1 MATLRTDFGV
11 VNVTE
16 KHKRRSKSVGAEAR
30 DSGAERGTLL
40 TPSAVIELFRAQKKP
55 MKWPEVRDHADVRQG
70 AEVDQ
75 LRRVLRGLCHSG
87 DLHIDG
93 RGAYHL
99 AVPESVVDGVIR
111 RGDRGRLVLIPASG
125 GDALP
130 VRLTRDSR
138 LRVGDTVH
146 ARLVEGQAVTAAVT
160 QRSTEPVIGRA
171 VAGTRGWYVV
181 AEGDFRGRVYLVPD
195 GHGEANDGDTVAVS
209 VVGEESFGLTGRVLD
224 VIAPRDD
231 LHAAS
236 ITLLRAHGVPVEWPA
251 EVDDEV
257 RGLPDRVDPKRHH
270 DREDLSEI
278 PLVTIDGEDARDF
291 DDAVFCSP
299 RPKGGWRL
307 IVAIADV
314 GSYVRLGSPLDIEA
328 RDRGNSVY
336 LPDRVVPM
344 LPEALS
350 NGLCSLRPQEHRL
363 CMVCDMQVSPLGKV
377 TTYRF
382 YPALMFSRARLT
394 YTQVAA
400 FIDAGYRGFEREVAD
415 SLEALHLAYKALLA
429 AREERGALDF
439 DAPEQKLI
447 LENGLLERIEP
458 VVRNDAHRLIEEA
471 MISANVCAARFLEK
485 HEAMALYRIH
495 EGPTPEKF
503 DVLRQALAYA
513 GIRLNDEPPSP
524 KTLQAVAA
532 QLADRP
538 DRGLLE
544 TMILRSMMQARY
556 SPKNVGH
563 FGLAL
568 GRYMH
573 FTSPIRR
580 YADLVVHRAIAGVL
594 SGNRVD
600 QSHLDEVG
608 EHLSVTER
616 RADDV
621 SRGVAD
627 WLKCEFAAQF
637 VGETFEGTVVAV
649 VDFGVFIEL
658 ERIFIQGLL
667 HVSNL
672 GDDYFT
678 FYPAAMSLVGERSG
692 RRIKL
697 GDKLSVI
704 LADVDIESR
713 KIDLLAAGTK
723 GGKRNRRGRS

>member
-1 MATLRTDFGV
+1 VATLRTDFKV

-16 KHKRRSKSVGAEAR
+16 KRKRRSKSVGSAAKNT
-30 DSGAERGTLL
+30 GVERATSL
-40 TPSAVIELFRAQKKP
+40 TPTSVLETFRAHKKP
-55 MKWPEVRDHADVRQG
+55 LKWPEIRDLAGVRQG
-70 AEVDQ
+70 ADVDQ
-75 LRRVLRGLCHSG
+75 LRRVLRGLCHAG
-87 DLHIDG
+87 DLHIDSH
-93 RGAYHL
+93 GAYQL
-99 AVPESVVDGVIR
+99 AAAETSVDGVIR
-111 RGDRGRLVLIPASG
+111 KNDRGRLVLLPKAG

-146 ARLVEGQAVTAAVT
+146 ARLVEGQAVISAVT
-160 QRSTEPVIGRA
+160 TRSSEPVIGRA
-171 VAGTRGWYVV
+171 IAGPRGWYVV
-181 AEGDFRGRVYLVPD
+181 AEGDFRGRLYIVPN
-195 GHGEANDGDTVAVS
+195 GHGPASDGDTVAAEVI
-209 VVGEESFGLTGRVLD
+209 GEESFGLTGRIVS

-236 ITLLRAHGVPVEWPA
+236 ITLLRAHGVPVEWPF
-251 EVDDEV
+251 EVDEAV
-257 RGLPDRVDPKRHH
+257 QGLPDRVDPALHG
-270 DREDLSEI
+270 DREDVTDI

-291 DDAVFCSP
+291 DDAVYCRP

-307 IVAIADV
+307 MVAIADV
-314 GSYVRLGSPLDIEA
+314 GHYVKLGSALDHEA

-363 CMVCDMQVSPLGKV
+363 CMVCDMQVSELGKI
-377 TTYRF
+377 TSYRF
-382 YPALMFSRARLT
+382 YSALMFSRARLT

-400 FIDAGYRGFEREVAD
+400 FIDAGYQGFEGEVSE
-415 SLEALHLAYKALLA
+415 SLKALHQAYKALLA

-485 HEAMALYRIH
+485 HEALALYRVH

-503 DVLRQALAYA
+503 DLLRQTLAYA
-513 GIRLNDEPPSP
+513 GIRLSDEAPTP
-524 KTLQAVAA
+524 KTLQGVAA
-532 QLADRP
+532 QIGDRP
-538 DRGLLE
+538 DKGLLE

-556 SPKNVGH
+556 SPKNLSH

-568 GRYMH
+568 TRYMH

-594 SGNRVD
+594 KGD
-600 QSHLDEVG
+600 YAPQGGLEEIG
-608 EHLSVTER
+608 EHLSLTER
-616 RADDV
+616 RADEV

-637 VGETFEGTVVAV
+637 VGETFAGTVVAV
-649 VDFGVFIEL
+649 TDFGVFIEL
-658 ERIFIQGLL
+658 DKIFIQGLL

-672 GDDYFT
+672 GDDYFE

-697 GDKLSVI
+697 GDKMQVI
-704 LADVDIESR
+704 LADVDVESR
-713 KIDLLAAGTK
+713 KIDLLVAGTT
-723 GGKRNRRGRS
+723 GGKRQRRGRS

>member
-1 MATLRTDFGV
+1 MD
-11 VNVTE
+11 
-16 KHKRRSKSVGAEAR
+16 
-30 DSGAERGTLL
+30 
-40 TPSAVIELFRAQKKP
+40 LFRAHKKP
-55 MKWPEVRDHADVRQG
+55 MRWPEIRDLAGVHQG

-93 RGAYHL
+93 RGAYQL
-99 AVPESVVDGVIR
+99 AAPEAAVDGIIR
-111 RGDRGRLVLIPASG
+111 RGDRGRLVLIPYAG

-138 LRVGDTVH
+138 LRVGDSVH
-146 ARLVEGQAVTAAVT
+146 ARLVEGQAVISRVTA
-160 QRSTEPVIGRA
+160 QSTEPVIGRA
-171 VAGTRGWYVV
+171 VAGARGWYVV
-181 AEGDFRGRVYLVPD
+181 AEGDFRGRVYLVPN
-195 GHGEANDGDTVAVS
+195 GHGAASDGDTVAVE
-209 VVGEESFGLTGRVLD
+209 VVGEESFGLTGRVVD

-236 ITLLRAHGVPVEWPA
+236 TTLLRAHGVPVEWPA
-251 EVDDEV
+251 EVDDVV
-257 RGLPDRVDPKRHH
+257 RGLPDRVDPALHG
-270 DREDLSEI
+270 DREDISDI

-291 DDAVFCSP
+291 DDAVFCSA
-299 RPKGGWRL
+299 RPKGGWRVV
-307 IVAIADV
+307 VAIADV
-314 GSYVRLGSPLDIEA
+314 GHYVGLGSALDVEA

-363 CMVCDMQVSPLGKV
+363 CVVCDMQISPLGRI
-377 TTYRF
+377 TSYRF
-382 YPALMFSRARLT
+382 YAALMFSRARLT

-400 FIDAGYRGFEREVAD
+400 FIEAGYQGFEGEVAE
-415 SLEALHLAYKALLA
+415 SLEALHQAYKALLA

-485 HEAMALYRIH
+485 HEALALYRVH

-503 DVLRQALAYA
+503 DLLRQTLAYA
-513 GIRLNDEPPSP
+513 GIRLSDEPPSP
-524 KTLQAVAA
+524 KTLQTVAA
-532 QLADRP
+532 QLSDRP
-538 DRGLLE
+538 DRALLE

-568 GRYMH
+568 ARYMH

-580 YADLVVHRAIAGVL
+580 YADLVVHRAIGGALTGTPVEQ
-594 SGNRVD
+594 GG
-600 QSHLDEVG
+600 LDEVG
-608 EHLSVTER
+608 EHLSLTER
-616 RADDV
+616 RADEV

-637 VGETFEGTVVAV
+637 VGETFPGTVVAV
-649 VDFGVFIEL
+649 TDFGVFIEL
-658 ERIFIQGLL
+658 DRFFIQGVL

-672 GDDYFT
+672 GDDYFE

-697 GDKLSVI
+697 GDKLQVI
-704 LADVDIESR
+704 LADVDVESR
-713 KIDLLAAGTK
+713 KIDLLVAGTA
-723 GGKRNRRGRS
+723 GGKRQRRGRS

>member
-1 MATLRTDFGV
+1 M
-11 VNVTE
+11 TE
-16 KHKRRSKSVGAEAR
+16 KRKRRSKSVGSDAR
-30 DSGAERGTLL
+30 REVEERPVLL
-40 TPSAVIELFRAQKKP
+40 APTAVIELFRTQKKP
-55 MKWPEVRDHADVRQG
+55 MRWPEIRELSGVRQG
-70 AEVDQ
+70 ADVDQ

-87 DLHIDG
+87 DLHIDS
-93 RGAYHL
+93 RGAYQM
-99 AVPESVVDGVIR
+99 AAPEVAVDGVIR
-111 RGDRGRLVLIPASG
+111 RGNRGRLVLMPVG
-125 GDALP
+125 GSEELP

-146 ARLVEGQAVTAAVT
+146 ARLVEGQAVVASVTA
-160 QRSTEPVIGRA
+160 RSEEPVIGRA

-181 AEGDFRGRVYLVPD
+181 AEGDFRGRVYLESN
-195 GHGEANDGDTVAVS
+195 GEGAANDGDTVAVT
-209 VVGEESFGLTGRVLD
+209 VTGEESFGLTGRVVD

-236 ITLLRAHGVPVEWPA
+236 ITLLRAHGVPVEWPP
-251 EVDDEV
+251 EVDDAV
-257 RGLPDRVDPKRHH
+257 RGLPDRVDPEQHR
-270 DREDLSEI
+270 DREDITDL

-291 DDAVFCSP
+291 DDAVFCHP

-307 IVAIADV
+307 VVAIADV
-314 GSYVRLGSPLDIEA
+314 GSYVRLGSPLDYEA
-328 RDRGNSVY
+328 RERGNSVY

-400 FIDAGYRGFEREVAD
+400 FIDAGYRGFEGEVAD
-415 SLEALHLAYKALLA
+415 SLRALHDVYRALLA
-429 AREERGALDF
+429 AREDRGALDF

-485 HEAMALYRIH
+485 HEARALYRVH

-503 DVLRQALAYA
+503 DLLRQALAYA
-513 GIRLNDEPPSP
+513 GIRLNDEPPTP
-524 KTLQAVAA
+524 KTLQTVAN

-556 SPKNVGH
+556 SPENVGH

-568 GRYMH
+568 PRYMH

-594 SGNRVD
+594 RRDPID

-637 VGETFEGTVVAV
+637 VGQTFDGAVVAV
-649 VDFGVFIEL
+649 TDFGVFVEL
-658 ERIFIQGLL
+658 EKIFIQGLL

-713 KIDLLAAGTK
+713 KIDLLVAGAK

>member
-1 MATLRTDFGV
+1 M
-11 VNVTE
+11 TE
-16 KHKRRSKSVGAEAR
+16 KRKRRSKPVGSAAQTATTEHTI
-30 DSGAERGTLL
+30 SL
-40 TPSAVIELFRAQKKP
+40 TPSAVLDLFRAHKKP
-55 MKWPEVRDHADVRQG
+55 MKWPEIRDLAGVHQG
-70 AEVDQ
+70 ADVDQ
-75 LRRVLRGLCHSG
+75 LRRVLRGLCHTG
-87 DLHIDG
+87 DLHIDR
-93 RGAYHL
+93 RGAYQMAAAEL
-99 AVPESVVDGVIR
+99 SVEGIIR
-111 RGDRGRLVLIPASG
+111 RGDRGRLVLVPGSG

-138 LRVGDTVH
+138 LRVGDTVR
-146 ARLVEGQAVTAAVT
+146 ARLVEGQAVVSAVT
-160 QRSTEPVIGRA
+160 ARSAKPVIGRA
-171 VAGTRGWYVV
+171 VAGERGWYVV
-181 AEGDFRGRVYLVPD
+181 AEGDFRGRVYLETN
-195 GHGEANDGDTVAVS
+195 GHGAAADGDTVAAE
-209 VVGEESFGLTGRVLD
+209 VVGEESFGLTGRVVD

-251 EVDDEV
+251 DVDDAV
-257 RGLPDRVDPKRHH
+257 RTLPDRVDPQRHGA
-270 DREDLSEI
+270 REDVTDI

-291 DDAVFCSP
+291 DDAVYCKP

-307 IVAIADV
+307 MVAIADV
-314 GSYVRLGSPLDIEA
+314 GHYVKLASALDIEA
-328 RDRGNSVY
+328 RERGNSVY
-336 LPDRVVPM
+336 LPDQVVPM

-363 CMVCDMQVSPLGKV
+363 CMVCDMQVSPLGKISS
-377 TTYRF
+377 YRF
-382 YPALMFSRARLT
+382 YAALMFSRARLT

-400 FIDAGYRGFEREVAD
+400 FIEAGYRGFEGEVSD
-415 SLEALHLAYKALLA
+415 SLKALHQAYKALLA

-458 VVRNDAHRLIEEA
+458 TVRNDAHRLIEEA

-485 HEAMALYRIH
+485 HEARALYRVH

-503 DVLRQALAYA
+503 ELLRQTLAYA
-513 GIRLNDEPPSP
+513 GIRLSDAAPSP

-532 QLADRP
+532 QIGDRP
-538 DRGLLE
+538 DKSLLE

-556 SPKNVGH
+556 SPENIGH

-568 GRYMH
+568 PRYMH

-594 SGNRVD
+594 NGNLEPQRG
-600 QSHLDEVG
+600 LDEIG
-608 EHLSVTER
+608 EHLSLTER
-616 RADDV
+616 RADEV

-637 VGETFEGTVVAV
+637 VGETFAGTVVAV
-649 VDFGVFIEL
+649 TDFGVFIEL
-658 ERIFIQGLL
+658 DKIFIQGLL

-672 GDDYFT
+672 GDDYFE
-678 FYPAAMSLVGERSG
+678 FHPAAMSLVGERSG

-697 GDKLSVI
+697 GDTLQVI

-713 KIDLLAAGTK
+713 KIDLLVA
-723 GGKRNRRGRS
+723 GGKQGKRRRRGR

>member
-1 MATLRTDFGV
+1 MATVRTDSGV

-16 KHKRRSKSVGAEAR
+16 KRKRRSKSVGSEPRA
-30 DSGAERGTLL
+30 DDAERSTSL
-40 TPSAVIELFRAQKKP
+40 TPSAVLELFRAHKKP
-55 MKWPEVRDHADVRQG
+55 MKWPEIRDVAGVRQG
-70 AEVDQ
+70 ADVDQ

-87 DLHIDG
+87 DLHIDS
-93 RGAYHL
+93 RGAYQR
-99 AVPESVVDGVIR
+99 AQPETAVDGVIR
-111 RGDRGRLVLIPASG
+111 RGDRGRLVLIPSAG

-146 ARLVEGQAVTAAVT
+146 ARLVEGQAVIAAVT
-160 QRSTEPVIGRA
+160 ARSAEPVIGRA
-171 VAGTRGWYVV
+171 VEGTRGWYVV
-181 AEGDFRGRVYLVPD
+181 AEGDFRGRVYLIAD
-195 GHGEANDGDTVAVS
+195 GQGEANDGDTVSVA
-209 VVGEESFGLTGRVLD
+209 VVGEESFGLTGRVID
-224 VIAPRDD
+224 VIAPGDD

-257 RGLPDRVDPKRHH
+257 RGLPDRVDPKRYL
-270 DREDLSEI
+270 DREDITDI

-291 DDAVFCSP
+291 DDAVYCNP

-314 GSYVRLGSPLDIEA
+314 GSYVKLGSPLDVEA
-328 RDRGNSVY
+328 RERGNSVY

-382 YPALMFSRARLT
+382 YPAVMFSRARLT

-400 FIDAGYRGFEREVAD
+400 FIDAGYHGFERDVSE
-415 SLEALHLAYKALLA
+415 SLHALHLAYQALLA

-485 HEAMALYRIH
+485 HEALALYRIH

-513 GIRLNDEPPSP
+513 GIRLGDEAPSP
-524 KTLQAVAA
+524 KTLQAVSA
-532 QLADRP
+532 QLTARP

-556 SPKNVGH
+556 SPENIGH

-568 GRYMH
+568 PRYMH

-594 SGNRVD
+594 SGDRVD

-637 VGETFEGTVVAV
+637 VGETFDGTVVAV
-649 VDFGVFIEL
+649 TDFGVFVEL

-704 LADVDIESR
+704 LADVDTESR
-713 KIDLLAAGTK
+713 KIDLLVSGGK
-723 GGKRNRRGRS
+723 GGKRTRRGRS